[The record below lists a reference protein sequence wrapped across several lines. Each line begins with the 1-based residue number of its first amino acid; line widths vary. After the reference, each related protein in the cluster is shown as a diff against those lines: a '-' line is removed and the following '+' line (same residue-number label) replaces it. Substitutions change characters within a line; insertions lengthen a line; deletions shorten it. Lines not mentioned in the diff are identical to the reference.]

1 MKYITKKQLSE
12 KLEPINLKALI
23 AQETNGRM
31 RIRLLAL
38 LHIKDGA
45 DRTQA
50 AKHVKVSRKVVND
63 WAKKFFNE
71 GLEGL
76 NEKTRSGRRS
86 KLTEDQLSEL
96 KEYVQR
102 HSIKES
108 GGRLNAAALVSV
120 IDDKFG
126 VKYSRTNVYRLL
138 HALNF
143 SWITSRSR
151 HPKQS
156 QEIQEDFKKIQNDID
171 RKDPRRSAIG

>member
-1 MKYITKKQLSE
+1 
-12 KLEPINLKALI
+12 
-23 AQETNGRM
+23 M

-38 LHIKDGA
+38 LHIKNGA
-45 DRTQA
+45 GRTQT
-50 AKHVKVSRKVVND
+50 AKHLKVSRKVVND

-86 KLTEDQLSEL
+86 KLTEAQLSEL
-96 KEYVQR
+96 KEYVQC

-120 IDDKFG
+120 INDKFG
-126 VKYSRTNVYRLL
+126 VKYSRANVYRLL

-156 QEIQEDFKKIQNDID
+156 QKIQEDFKKIQNNID
-171 RKDPRRSAIG
+171 RKAPGRSSLR

>member
-76 NEKTRSGRRS
+76 NEKTRSGRQS

-96 KEYVQR
+96 KEYIQR

>member
-76 NEKTRSGRRS
+76 NEKQ
-86 KLTEDQLSEL
+86 DQDAGLNLPKINYPSL
-96 KEYVQR
+96 KSMFNGIV
-102 HSIKES
+102 
-108 GGRLNAAALVSV
+108 
-120 IDDKFG
+120 
-126 VKYSRTNVYRLL
+126 
-138 HALNF
+138 
-143 SWITSRSR
+143 
-151 HPKQS
+151 
-156 QEIQEDFKKIQNDID
+156 
-171 RKDPRRSAIG
+171 

>member
-1 MKYITKKQLSE
+1 MKYITQKQLSE

-38 LHIKDGA
+38 SHIKDGA
-45 DRTQA
+45 DRTQT
-50 AKHVKVSRKVVND
+50 AKYLKVSRKAVND
-63 WAKKFFNE
+63 WARKFFNE
-71 GLEGL
+71 GIEGL
-76 NEKTRSGRRS
+76 NEKTRSGRSS
-86 KLTEDQLSEL
+86 KLTTTQLSEL
-96 KEYVQR
+96 KEYIQL
-102 HSIKES
+102 HSIKDS
-108 GGRLNAAALVSV
+108 GGRLNAETLVSL
-120 IDDKFG
+120 INEKFG

-156 QEIQEDFKKIQNDID
+156 QEIQEDFKKIQNEID
-171 RKDPRRSAIG
+171 RKDP

>member
-1 MKYITKKQLSE
+1 MKYITQKQLST
-12 KLEPINLKALI
+12 KLEPLNLKALI

-38 LHIKDGA
+38 SHIKDGA
-45 DRTQA
+45 DR
-50 AKHVKVSRKVVND
+50 AKTAKYLKVSRKSVND

-71 GLEGL
+71 GMSGL
-76 NEKTRSGRRS
+76 LEKTRSGRRS
-86 KLTEDQLSEL
+86 KLTETQLSEL
-96 KEYVQR
+96 KAYVQS
-102 HSIKES
+102 HSIKEK
-108 GGRLNAAALVSV
+108 GGRLKAETLVSV
-120 IDDKFG
+120 IEEKFG

-156 QEIQEDFKKIQNDID
+156 QEIQDDFKKNS
-171 RKDPRRSAIG
+171 K